1 MIPSSGPHIR
11 SGTRFVGRSVPR
23 REDRGPL
30 TGGSRYI
37 ADVKLA
43 GMLEVVFVRSTEA
56 HARIVSVDTSEAR
69 AVDGVEAVFTATDLA
84 EVESFPDHIDSIGPV
99 RQRPLATDRVR
110 YVGAPYAAVVATDR
124 YVAEDAGCARR
135 GRHRV
140 RAPAD
145 RRRYSA
151 GARARSAQV
160 V

>member
-1 MIPSSGPHIR
+1 M
-11 SGTRFVGRSVPR
+11 PR

-30 TGGSRYI
+30 TGRSRYI

-56 HARIVSVDTSEAR
+56 HARIVSVDTSAAR

-84 EVESFPDHIDSIGPV
+84 GVQSFPDHIDSIGPV

-124 YVAEDAGCARR
+124 YVAEDAAALVAAGTEYEPLPSVADIGQALRARR
-135 GRHRV
+135 
-140 RAPAD
+140 
-145 RRRYSA
+145 
-151 GARARSAQV
+151 AQV
-160 V
+160 VRRLGRQSLSRRGLP